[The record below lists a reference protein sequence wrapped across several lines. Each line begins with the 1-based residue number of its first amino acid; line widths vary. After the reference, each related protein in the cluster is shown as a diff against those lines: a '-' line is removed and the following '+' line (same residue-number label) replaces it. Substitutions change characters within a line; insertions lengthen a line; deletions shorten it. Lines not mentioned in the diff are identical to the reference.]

1 MSVRRLEVGE
11 READGAAA
19 GRSAPRS
26 AESCPEA
33 EALEAEGLRGI
44 LPRRISTTRCL
55 IEGGR

>member
-1 MSVRRLEVGE
+1 MEVGE

-19 GRSAPRS
+19 GRSAPRD

-44 LPRRISTTRCL
+44 LPSGISTTRCL
-55 IEGGR
+55 TEGGR